1 MNYMYDV
8 LLNFNDFPYDIFEW
22 NKDDKINHIRK
33 IPLFKLKT
41 TDLSN
46 LINKNVRL
54 DNDFL
59 NKIYIKTELYN
70 KKNLDYAFIATD
82 GKIAFAFS
90 YNTKLK
96 YSQLFL
102 DEEEEAIN
110 YSLNLNFYDIKYDII
125 NNKNIDLLKTRNETY
140 MRRFIYSQLKKIKN
154 KDKLNFIFLEC
165 FNKKSEDVLNDLY
178 HELENDF
185 ENIYYKLYKILK
197 KTAIKR

>member
-41 TDLSN
+41 ADLSN

-110 YSLNLNFYDIKYDII
+110 YSLNLNFYNIKYDII

>member
-41 TDLSN
+41 ADLSN

-59 NKIYIKTELYN
+59 NKIYKKTELYN

-140 MRRFIYSQLKKIKN
+140 MRRIIYSQLKKIKN

>member
-41 TDLSN
+41 ADLSN

>member
-41 TDLSN
+41 ADLSN

-96 YSQLFL
+96 YSQLIL